1 MTAQSILAS
10 ATRTVSVQVD
20 GLRQL
25 EKVLLASG
33 KSEAFSSRFIEA
45 VEAIRTCKGRVIVT
59 GMGKSGHVARKI
71 ASTLASTGT
80 PSSFVHPAEASH
92 GDLGMV
98 TQDDIILALS
108 WSGEARELADIIAH
122 SRRFKVPLIALTS
135 SLSSALGRQA
145 DIPLVLPKVKEACPN
160 GQAPTTS
167 TTLQMVAGDAIAI
180 ALLEARGFSA
190 DDFRMFHPGGKLGAQ
205 LAFVNNVMRAGADLP
220 LACEDQKLSDVISVM
235 SAKGFGALVVTD
247 AIGRLTGIVTDGDLR
262 RHMDPSLPSKLVS
275 ELMSRHPR
283 TIQKDQLAGEALEVL
298 NSRKISMLIVVDS
311 DNHPIGLVHI
321 QDLLKLGVA

>member
-10 ATRTVSVQVD
+10 ATRTISIQTD

-25 EKVLLASG
+25 EKVLVASD
-33 KSEAFSSRFIEA
+33 KASAFSSRFVEA
-45 VEAIRTCKGRVIVT
+45 VEAIRVCQGRVIVT
-59 GMGKSGHVARKI
+59 GMGKSGHVGRKI

-80 PSSFVHPAEASH
+80 PASFVHPAEASH

-98 TQDDIILALS
+98 TQADIILALS

-135 SLSSALGRQA
+135 NATSALGRQA
-145 DIPLVLPKVKEACPN
+145 DIPLIFPKAKEACPN

-167 TTLQMVAGDAIAI
+167 TTLQMVAGDALAI

-205 LAFVNNVMRAGADLP
+205 LAFVKTVMHSGDALP
-220 LACEDQKLSDVISVM
+220 LVDDTKILSDVISIM
-235 SAKGFGALVVTD
+235 SAKRYGALIVTD
-247 AIGRLTGIVTDGDLR
+247 VQGRLAGIVTDGDLR
-262 RHMDPSLPSKLVS
+262 RNMGHDLPSKPIA
-275 ELMSRHPR
+275 ELMSRNPHTVR
-283 TIQKDQLAGEALEVL
+283 EDQLAAEALEIL
-298 NSRKISMLIVVDS
+298 NARGVTMLIVVDE
-311 DNHPIGLVHI
+311 DKRPIGIVHI
-321 QDLLKLGVA
+321 QELLRLGVA

>member
-1 MTAQSILAS
+1 MTAQTILAS

-25 EKVLLASG
+25 EKVLLASD
-33 KSEAFSSRFIEA
+33 KTTAFSSRFVEA
-45 VEAIRTCKGRVIVT
+45 VEAIRACKGRVIVT

-71 ASTLASTGT
+71 ASTFASTGT

-135 SLSSALGRQA
+135 SITSALGRQA
-145 DIPLVLPKVKEACPN
+145 DIPLILPKVKEACPN

-180 ALLEARGFSA
+180 ALLESRGFSA

-205 LAFVNNVMRAGADLP
+205 LAFVKSVMHSGDALP
-220 LACEDQKLSDVISVM
+220 LVQEQKMLSDVISVM

-247 AIGRLTGIVTDGDLR
+247 AAGRLTGIVTDGDLR
-262 RHMDPSLPSKLVS
+262 RHMDQTLPSKRIV
-275 ELMSRHPR
+275 ELMSRNPR
-283 TIQKDQLAGEALEVL
+283 TIQEDQLAGEALEIL
-298 NSRKISMLIVVDS
+298 NSHKITMLIVVDG
-311 DNHPIGLVHI
+311 DNRPIGIVHI